1 MKSIKR
7 ITNPKKL
14 LNSKWTAAIPENKE
28 KHFIVTK
35 LILPDAPLL
44 PIEFIE
50 LEAVHSKRSQLI
62 AWQLLNDE
70 KVWLQGW
77 L

>member
-1 MKSIKR
+1 
-7 ITNPKKL
+7 
-14 LNSKWTAAIPENKE
+14 
-28 KHFIVTK
+28 VTK
-35 LILPDAPLL
+35 LILTNAPLQ